1 VDRVPIGTS
10 VGFGVVAYVVNF
22 VVMGVFAFVETDNT
36 DNILSAIG
44 FILYGSHNVP
54 IEASVSVGGVSRT
67 QSFNVVQTLAA
78 TGQNTIPG
86 IVYYVVPVL
95 VLVAIGF
102 VLGGMAAG
110 NRGGSPADGFVAGAG
125 TTISY
130 LVLAILGTFLFTE
143 SAMGGA
149 GTSSPALVRSALFM
163 GLAYP
168 LVFGGLGGVLGY
180 ATSS

>member
-1 VDRVPIGTS
+1 MDRVPLGMS
-10 VGFGVVAYVVNF
+10 VGIGVAAFVVNF
-22 VVMGVFAFVETDNT
+22 VVMAVFAFIESDGTDSIFT
-36 DNILSAIG
+36 AIG
-44 FILYGSHNVP
+44 FLLYSSHNVP
-54 IEASVSVGGVSRT
+54 IQATISMGGTTRS
-67 QSFNVVQTLAA
+67 QSYNVVQTLAA
-78 TGQNTIPG
+78 TGGNTIPG

-125 TTISY
+125 MAVSY
-130 LVLAILGTFLFTE
+130 LVLAIVGTFLFTD

-149 GTSSPALVRSALFM
+149 SSSPALMQSALFM
-163 GLAYP
+163 GIGYP
-168 LVFGGLGGVLGY
+168 VVFGGLGGVLGY